1 MRKAKADVLVV
12 GSGGAGLRAALSAK
26 ETNKSLDVKIVT
38 KGELL
43 KDSVTGTSYSDR
55 MAFHATLDTT
65 EPYTEDS
72 WKYHAE
78 DIFIIGGMVSDQ
90 NLAEVLAKNS
100 QDAFE
105 YLDRLGVPFV
115 REEARV
121 KQFRTD
127 GSKYA
132 RACFTGPDTAVQIS
146 KALAKKVKEEKIE
159 VIENTMIQ
167 GILLDEENRVK
178 GAWGIGILDNDYFFI
193 DAPAIIMATGGAG
206 QVFLENLFPPL
217 ATGDGWTA
225 ALRAGAEFVNM
236 EFIQIGLSSKETK
249 IACSG
254 SFMRS
259 LPEIVNSEGE
269 DLLLKYYK
277 DKYSQEELIN
287 ILFSKGWSWPLS
299 YEEESH
305 IIDVAVAKEIQ
316 EGRQVFL
323 SYTQNPDFLEKDSLP
338 ERVLEWY
345 RSSLGEDLVRGD
357 LFTSPLLRLKKMNRE
372 VYELLRSKGINL
384 DEKGKFEIVPAVQ
397 HFQGGIKINEKAETN
412 IEGLYA
418 CGEAAGGQH
427 GANRPGGNSL
437 LDTQVFGKI
446 SGQEAAIYSSSVKR
460 SKITGEE
467 VETIKKQFP
476 RFSREVLG
484 GNWIRQSIRE
494 IMTRNAGVI
503 RVPHN
508 LREAYKEISSIT
520 EREIL
525 NVSESLKDYLE
536 TLNIHLLSQ
545 LLLLTMYERKES
557 RGPHLLFKNE
567 DSMELYP
574 RDDGA
579 WAYHYIVAKL
589 KYGAITLE
597 KRPVNRGNS
606 KR

>member
-1 MRKAKADVLVV
+1 
-12 GSGGAGLRAALSAK
+12 
-26 ETNKSLDVKIVT
+26 
-38 KGELL
+38 
-43 KDSVTGTSYSDR
+43 
-55 MAFHATLDTT
+55 
-65 EPYTEDS
+65 
-72 WKYHAE
+72 
-78 DIFIIGGMVSDQ
+78 
-90 NLAEVLAKNS
+90 
-100 QDAFE
+100 
-105 YLDRLGVPFV
+105 
-115 REEARV
+115 
-121 KQFRTD
+121 
-127 GSKYA
+127 
-132 RACFTGPDTAVQIS
+132 
-146 KALAKKVKEEKIE
+146 
-159 VIENTMIQ
+159 
-167 GILLDEENRVK
+167 
-178 GAWGIGILDNDYFFI
+178 
-193 DAPAIIMATGGAG
+193 
-206 QVFLENLFPPL
+206 
-217 ATGDGWTA
+217 
-225 ALRAGAEFVNM
+225 M

-269 DLLLKYYK
+269 DILLKYYK

-287 ILFSKGWSWPLS
+287 ILFSKGLSWPLS

-323 SYTQNPDFLEKDSLP
+323 SYTENPDFLEKDSLP

-372 VYELLRSKGINL
+372 VYELLRSKGINF

-397 HFQGGIKINEKAETN
+397 NFQGGIKINEKAETN

-484 GNWIRQSIRE
+484 GNRIRQSIRE

-520 EREIL
+520 EREII
-525 NVSESLKDYLE
+525 KY
-536 TLNIHLLSQ
+536 
-545 LLLLTMYERKES
+545 RKTKS
-557 RGPHLLFKNE
+557 
-567 DSMELYP
+567 
-574 RDDGA
+574 
-579 WAYHYIVAKL
+579 
-589 KYGAITLE
+589 T
-597 KRPVNRGNS
+597 
-606 KR
+606 